1 MFKLV
6 NGDEAMAAA
15 VIGHE
20 FAHHTRGHRAE
31 AAARDALIGLAG
43 LIVGLAL
50 ESKLQH
56 RNPANAGLGQ
66 NLAQIGS
73 TLVSRKFDRDQEREA
88 DAVGFEYMVSA
99 RFNPTGAVRL
109 AEKMNQVGGGV
120 GLFFDTHPGWPE
132 RTQRFQE
139 LIAESPQA
147 QQLAALSAHA

>member
-1 MFKLV
+1 
-6 NGDEAMAAA
+6 MAAA

-73 TLVSRKFDRDQEREA
+73 TLVSRKSTATKSEKRTRLDLNTWFLLDLID
-88 DAVGFEYMVSA
+88 
-99 RFNPTGAVRL
+99 GAL
-109 AEKMNQVGGGV
+109 
-120 GLFFDTHPGWPE
+120 GW
-132 RTQRFQE
+132 QRR
-139 LIAESPQA
+139 
-147 QQLAALSAHA
+147 